1 MDHAVVT
8 ALAGNV
14 AVLLA
19 VCAVWNTAGFWTRK
33 RRRLQPILSGLMLA
47 GLCLIAMNAPLILP
61 SGMLLDTRSILV
73 SVTALLFGPV
83 PLAIVAVT
91 TAIFGASNFGVDTL
105 PGLVVI
111 LTSALI
117 GLAWRRWVYP
127 KTVKRYWVNLLMM
140 SVTVQAAALA
150 STVLIPY
157 PQGMAVFRALA
168 LPMLLV
174 FPTATVIL
182 SQLLIHTQAYRIPYG
197 RLERFEPQRTQGYEC
212 SQQLLQ
218 QMPDAFALQEISFD
232 KHGRPLD
239 CKFLSVNAAFE
250 KMVGLSNADI
260 LGKAARDVLPDVVPA
275 WLITCGN
282 VVLTGE
288 PAQLEYC
295 AFATSQH
302 YVISVYRTSPSQCAA
317 TFSNITNRVR
327 AAEETSKSLLRLQ
340 SLINYSPSPIV
351 IMDDKG
357 RIMELSAAA
366 RRILGMPPDDR
377 VKQEATRVAPPEIF
391 KKVLYVLSQP
401 KDAAPSL
408 ESIDVFE
415 YDGGKRYFES
425 RLFPIHAPS
434 QDEKLFGYLAI
445 DVTERIEVEHA
456 LKASEEKYSNYI
468 KNAPY
473 AVYIIDEQGRFLEA
487 NQATTA
493 ITGYAVE
500 ALLHMSFKDITPP
513 VAFSDNAHRWKELQ
527 KAGHLNIEINYVH
540 KSGLTRWWI
549 IDAVK
554 LSAKRYL
561 CFASDTTNKK
571 QAETELLHLS
581 YHDYLTGLFNR
592 RFFEMELKRFDIPRC
607 LPLSV
612 FFGDINGVKLVN
624 DTFGHAEGDRLI
636 IDCARVINDC
646 CRVGDTVARVGG
658 DEFGIIMPQTDS
670 ETALLILTKI
680 QDALSALDS
689 KANNGKYAHSVSL
702 GFGIKRS
709 EDEDVLQIL
718 HIAEGYMYQR
728 KLLEHNSS
736 HSAIIAS
743 IKATMIEKDHDTGK
757 HAERLVELSKV
768 VAKALKLSQADQ
780 DRLELLATLHDIG
793 KVGISDYILT
803 KPGKLSIEEWA
814 EMKRHPEI
822 GYRIAISTPEL
833 IPVAESILCHHERW
847 DGGGYP
853 QGLMGEKIPL
863 LARILAIVDAY
874 DAMTHD
880 RPYQKAIPSAE
891 AIAEITLKAGTQ
903 FDPQLVRIILDQK
916 LAIALKAK

>member
-1 MDHAVVT
+1 
-8 ALAGNV
+8 
-14 AVLLA
+14 
-19 VCAVWNTAGFWTRK
+19 
-33 RRRLQPILSGLMLA
+33 
-47 GLCLIAMNAPLILP
+47 
-61 SGMLLDTRSILV
+61 
-73 SVTALLFGPV
+73 
-83 PLAIVAVT
+83 
-91 TAIFGASNFGVDTL
+91 
-105 PGLVVI
+105 
-111 LTSALI
+111 
-117 GLAWRRWVYP
+117 
-127 KTVKRYWVNLLMM
+127 
-140 SVTVQAAALA
+140 
-150 STVLIPY
+150 
-157 PQGMAVFRALA
+157 
-168 LPMLLV
+168 
-174 FPTATVIL
+174 
-182 SQLLIHTQAYRIPYG
+182 
-197 RLERFEPQRTQGYEC
+197 
-212 SQQLLQ
+212 
-218 QMPDAFALQEISFD
+218 
-232 KHGRPLD
+232 
-239 CKFLSVNAAFE
+239 
-250 KMVGLSNADI
+250 
-260 LGKAARDVLPDVVPA
+260 
-275 WLITCGN
+275 
-282 VVLTGE
+282 
-288 PAQLEYC
+288 
-295 AFATSQH
+295 
-302 YVISVYRTSPSQCAA
+302 
-317 TFSNITNRVR
+317 VR
-327 AAEETSKSLLRLQ
+327 AAEETSKSLLRLK

-366 RRILGMPPDDR
+366 RRILGLPPDDR
-377 VKQEATRVAPPEIF
+377 VQQQATRLAPPEIF

-401 KDAAPSL
+401 KNAAPSL

-445 DVTERIEVEHA
+445 DVTERIEIEHA

-473 AVYIIDEQGRFLEA
+473 AVFIIDEQGRFLEA
-487 NQATTA
+487 NHAITA
-493 ITGYAVE
+493 ITGYAVD
-500 ALLHMSFKDITPP
+500 ALLHMSFKDITPLA
-513 VAFSDNAHRWKELQ
+513 AFSDNAHRWKELQ
-527 KAGHLNIEINYVH
+527 KAGHLNIELNYVH

-554 LSAKRYL
+554 LSAKRFL

-592 RFFEMELKRFDIPRC
+592 RFFEMELKRFDIERC

-612 FFGDINGVKLVN
+612 FFADINGLKLVN

-636 IDCARVINDC
+636 IDCAMIINDC

-658 DEFGIIMPQTDS
+658 DEFGIIMPKTDS
-670 ETALLILTKI
+670 ETALGILTKI
-680 QDALSALDS
+680 QDALSALDL
-689 KANNGKYAHSVSL
+689 KVNNGKYAHSVSL

-709 EDEDVLQIL
+709 ADEDVLQIL
-718 HIAEGYMYQR
+718 HMAEGSMYQR

-814 EMKRHPEI
+814 EVKRHPEI

-853 QGLMGEKIPL
+853 QGLMGERIPL
-863 LARILAIVDAY
+863 FSRILAIVDAY

-880 RPYQKAIPSAE
+880 RPYRKAISSVE
-891 AIAEITLKAGTQ
+891 AIAEINLNAGKQ
-903 FDPQLVRIILDQK
+903 FDPQLVRVVFDQK
-916 LAIALKAK
+916 IVAVLKTI